1 LDGLAFVALL
11 RYASCSEAY
20 RSARSLPLPPRPP
33 RVAVSPPLPPR
44 PPPRPPF
51 AVAAASLCL
60 RRFRLKSSPGP
71 GFCGAPPPRPAFPSP
86 PSPPVPLPPR
96 GFASPERGSPFVLP
110 RPIPA
115 AASVHPGLEPP
126 PPPLHRTSTGRRNV
140 GAGTQP
146 SRAKETHRGARALTN
161 DRRETS
167 ARGTDAIDPT
177 SLAVSSERGRTFSRA
192 FCGWLNNLVDVEGL
206 GVYTGVRL
214 TPN

>member
-1 LDGLAFVALL
+1 MDGLAFVALL

-33 RVAVSPPLPPR
+33 RVAVSPL
-44 PPPRPPF
+44 PPRPPF

-60 RRFRLKSSPGP
+60 RRFRLNTSPGP
-71 GFCGAPPPRPAFPSP
+71 GFGGAPPPRPAFPSP

-110 RPIPA
+110 RPMPA

-126 PPPLHRTSTGRRNV
+126 PPPLHRTSTGRRNA
-140 GAGTQP
+140 GAGTRP
-146 SRAKETHRGARALTN
+146 SRARETRRGARALTN

-177 SLAVSSERGRTFSRA
+177 SLAVGSERGCTFHA
-192 FCGWLNNLVDVEGL
+192 LFANG
-206 GVYTGVRL
+206 
-214 TPN
+214 

>member
-33 RVAVSPPLPPR
+33 RVAVSPL
-44 PPPRPPF
+44 PPRPPF
-51 AVAAASLCL
+51 AVAAASLCW

-71 GFCGAPPPRPAFPSP
+71 GFGGAPPPRPAFPSP

-110 RPIPA
+110 RPMPA

-126 PPPLHRTSTGRRNV
+126 PPPLHRTSTGRRNA
-140 GAGTQP
+140 GAGTRP
-146 SRAKETHRGARALTN
+146 SRARETRRGARALTN

-177 SLAVSSERGRTFSRA
+177 SLAVSSGAWAHFSRA
-192 FCGWLNNLVDVEGL
+192 FCEWLINLIDVEGL

-214 TPN
+214 TLM

>member
-1 LDGLAFVALL
+1 LDGLAFVVLL

-44 PPPRPPF
+44 PPF
-51 AVAAASLCL
+51 AVAPASLCL
-60 RRFRLKSSPGP
+60 RRFLLKSSPGP
-71 GFCGAPPPRPAFPSP
+71 GFGGAPLLPRPAFPSP
-86 PSPPVPLPPR
+86 PAPPPALPPR

-110 RPIPA
+110 RPMPA

-126 PPPLHRTSTGRRNV
+126 PPPLHLTSTGRRNA
-140 GAGTQP
+140 GAGTRP
-146 SRAKETHRGARALTN
+146 SRARETRRGARALTN

-192 FCGWLNNLVDVEGL
+192 FCEWLINLIDVEGL
-206 GVYTGVRL
+206 GVYTGSD
-214 TPN
+214 

>member
-1 LDGLAFVALL
+1 LDGLAFVVLL

-44 PPPRPPF
+44 PPF

-60 RRFRLKSSPGP
+60 RRFLLKSSPGP
-71 GFCGAPPPRPAFPSP
+71 GFGGAPLLPRPAFPSP
-86 PSPPVPLPPR
+86 PAPPPALPPR

-110 RPIPA
+110 RPMPA

-126 PPPLHRTSTGRRNV
+126 PPPLHRTSTGRRDA
-140 GAGTQP
+140 GAGTRP
-146 SRAKETHRGARALTN
+146 SRARETRRGARALTN
-161 DRRETS
+161 DRREES

-177 SLAVSSERGRTFSRA
+177 SLAVSSEAWAHFSRA
-192 FCGWLNNLVDVEGL
+192 FCEWLINLIDVEGL

-214 TPN
+214 TLI

>member
-1 LDGLAFVALL
+1 MDGLAFVALL

-20 RSARSLPLPPRPP
+20 LSARSLPLPPRPP

-51 AVAAASLCL
+51 AVAAASFCL

-71 GFCGAPPPRPAFPSP
+71 GFGGAPVPPRPAFPSP
-86 PSPPVPLPPR
+86 PAALPPR

-110 RPIPA
+110 RPMPA

-126 PPPLHRTSTGRRNV
+126 PPPLHRTSTGRRNA
-140 GAGTQP
+140 GAGTRP
-146 SRAKETHRGARALTN
+146 SRARETRRGARALTN

-177 SLAVSSERGRTFSRA
+177 SLAVGSEHGRTFHA
-192 FCGWLNNLVDVEGL
+192 LFAND
-206 GVYTGVRL
+206 
-214 TPN
+214 

>member
-1 LDGLAFVALL
+1 MDGLAFVVLL

-44 PPPRPPF
+44 PPF

-60 RRFRLKSSPGP
+60 RRFLLKSSPGP
-71 GFCGAPPPRPAFPSP
+71 GFGGAPLLPRPAFPSP
-86 PSPPVPLPPR
+86 PAPPPALPPR

-110 RPIPA
+110 RPMPA

-126 PPPLHRTSTGRRNV
+126 PPPLHLTSTGRRNA
-140 GAGTQP
+140 GAGTRP
-146 SRAKETHRGARALTN
+146 SRARETRRGARALTN

>member
-20 RSARSLPLPPRPP
+20 LSARSLPLPPRPP

-51 AVAAASLCL
+51 AVAAASFCL

-71 GFCGAPPPRPAFPSP
+71 GFGGAPVPPRPAFPSP
-86 PSPPVPLPPR
+86 PAPPAALPPR

-110 RPIPA
+110 RPMPA

-126 PPPLHRTSTGRRNV
+126 PPPLHRTSTGRRNA
-140 GAGTQP
+140 GAGTRP
-146 SRAKETHRGARALTN
+146 SRARETRRGARALTN

-177 SLAVSSERGRTFSRA
+177 SLAVGSEHGRTFHA
-192 FCGWLNNLVDVEGL
+192 LFAND
-206 GVYTGVRL
+206 
-214 TPN
+214 

>member
-1 LDGLAFVALL
+1 MDGLAFVALL

-20 RSARSLPLPPRPP
+20 LSARSLPLPPRPP

-51 AVAAASLCL
+51 AVAAASFCL

-71 GFCGAPPPRPAFPSP
+71 GFGGAPVPPRPAFPSP
-86 PSPPVPLPPR
+86 PAPPAALPPR

-110 RPIPA
+110 RPMPA

-126 PPPLHRTSTGRRNV
+126 PPPLHRTSTGRRNA
-140 GAGTQP
+140 GAGTRP
-146 SRAKETHRGARALTN
+146 SRARETRRGARALTN

-192 FCGWLNNLVDVEGL
+192 FCE
-206 GVYTGVRL
+206 
-214 TPN
+214 

>member
-1 LDGLAFVALL
+1 MDGLAFVVLL

-44 PPPRPPF
+44 PPF

-60 RRFRLKSSPGP
+60 RRFLLKSSPGP
-71 GFCGAPPPRPAFPSP
+71 GFGGAPLLPRPAFPSP
-86 PSPPVPLPPR
+86 PSPPAALPPR

-110 RPIPA
+110 RPMPA

-126 PPPLHRTSTGRRNV
+126 PPPLHRTSTGRRNA
-140 GAGTQP
+140 GAGTRP
-146 SRAKETHRGARALTN
+146 SRARETRRGARALTN

-177 SLAVSSERGRTFSRA
+177 SLAVGSERGRTF
-192 FCGWLNNLVDVEGL
+192 CEWLINLATSMWKGSACTRGSD
-206 GVYTGVRL
+206 
-214 TPN
+214 

>member
-1 LDGLAFVALL
+1 MDGLAFVVLL

-44 PPPRPPF
+44 PPF

-60 RRFRLKSSPGP
+60 RRFLLKSSPGP
-71 GFCGAPPPRPAFPSP
+71 GFGGAPLLPRPAFPSP
-86 PSPPVPLPPR
+86 PAPPPALPPR

-110 RPIPA
+110 RPMPA

-126 PPPLHRTSTGRRNV
+126 PPPLHRTSTGRRNA
-140 GAGTQP
+140 GAGTRP
-146 SRAKETHRGARALTN
+146 SRARETRRGARALTN
-161 DRRETS
+161 DRRETN

-177 SLAVSSERGRTFSRA
+177 SLAVGSERGRTFSRA
-192 FCGWLNNLVDVEGL
+192 FCD
-206 GVYTGVRL
+206 
-214 TPN
+214 

>member
-1 LDGLAFVALL
+1 MDGLAFVALL

-33 RVAVSPPLPPR
+33 RVAVSPL
-44 PPPRPPF
+44 PPRPPF

-71 GFCGAPPPRPAFPSP
+71 GFGGAPPPRPAFPSP

-110 RPIPA
+110 RPMPA

-126 PPPLHRTSTGRRNV
+126 PPPLHRTSTGRRNA
-140 GAGTQP
+140 GAGTRP
-146 SRAKETHRGARALTN
+146 SRARETRRGARALTN

-177 SLAVSSERGRTFSRA
+177 SLAVSSGAWAHFSRA
-192 FCGWLNNLVDVEGL
+192 FCEWLINLIDVEGL

-214 TPN
+214 TLM

>member
-33 RVAVSPPLPPR
+33 RVAVSPL
-44 PPPRPPF
+44 PPRPPF

-71 GFCGAPPPRPAFPSP
+71 GFGGAPPPRPAFPSP

-110 RPIPA
+110 RPMPA

-126 PPPLHRTSTGRRNV
+126 PPPLHRTSTGRRNA
-140 GAGTQP
+140 GAGTRP
-146 SRAKETHRGARALTN
+146 SRARETRRGARALTN

-177 SLAVSSERGRTFSRA
+177 SLAVSSGAWAHFSRA
-192 FCGWLNNLVDVEGL
+192 FCEWLINLIDVEGL

-214 TPN
+214 TLM

>member
-1 LDGLAFVALL
+1 MDGLAFVVLL

-60 RRFRLKSSPGP
+60 RRFLLKSSPGP
-71 GFCGAPPPRPAFPSP
+71 GFGGAPLLPRPAFPSP
-86 PSPPVPLPPR
+86 PAPPPALPPR

-110 RPIPA
+110 RPMPA

-126 PPPLHRTSTGRRNV
+126 PPPLHLTSTGRRNA
-140 GAGTQP
+140 GAGTRP
-146 SRAKETHRGARALTN
+146 SRARETRRGARALTN

-192 FCGWLNNLVDVEGL
+192 FCEWLINLIDVEGL
-206 GVYTGVRL
+206 GVYTGSD
-214 TPN
+214 

>member
-1 LDGLAFVALL
+1 MDGLAFVVLL

-44 PPPRPPF
+44 PPF

-60 RRFRLKSSPGP
+60 RRFLLKSSPGP
-71 GFCGAPPPRPAFPSP
+71 GFGGAPLLPRPAFPSP
-86 PSPPVPLPPR
+86 PAPPPVLPPR

-110 RPIPA
+110 RPMPA

-126 PPPLHRTSTGRRNV
+126 PPPLHRTRTGRRD
-140 GAGTQP
+140 AGGGTRP
-146 SRAKETHRGARALTN
+146 SRARETRRGARALTN

-192 FCGWLNNLVDVEGL
+192 FCEWPINLIDVEGL
-206 GVYTGVRL
+206 GVYTGSD
-214 TPN
+214 

>member
-1 LDGLAFVALL
+1 MDGLAFVALL

-33 RVAVSPPLPPR
+33 RVVVSPPLP

-51 AVAAASLCL
+51 AVAAASFCL

-71 GFCGAPPPRPAFPSP
+71 GFGGAPPPRPDFPSP
-86 PSPPVPLPPR
+86 PAALPPR

-110 RPIPA
+110 RPMPA

-126 PPPLHRTSTGRRNV
+126 PPPLHLTSTGRRNA
-140 GAGTQP
+140 GAGTRP
-146 SRAKETHRGARALTN
+146 SRARETRRGARALTN

-177 SLAVSSERGRTFSRA
+177 SLAVGSEHGRTFHA
-192 FCGWLNNLVDVEGL
+192 LFAND
-206 GVYTGVRL
+206 
-214 TPN
+214 

>member
-1 LDGLAFVALL
+1 MDGLAFVVLL

-44 PPPRPPF
+44 PPF

-60 RRFRLKSSPGP
+60 RRFLLKSSPGP
-71 GFCGAPPPRPAFPSP
+71 GFGGAPLLPRPAFPSP
-86 PSPPVPLPPR
+86 PAPPPALPPR

-110 RPIPA
+110 RPMPA

-126 PPPLHRTSTGRRNV
+126 PPPLHRTSTGRRNA
-140 GAGTQP
+140 GAGTRP
-146 SRAKETHRGARALTN
+146 SRARETRRGARALTN

-177 SLAVSSERGRTFSRA
+177 SLAVSSERGRTFHA
-192 FCGWLNNLVDVEGL
+192 LFANG
-206 GVYTGVRL
+206 
-214 TPN
+214 

>member
-1 LDGLAFVALL
+1 MDGLAFVALL

-20 RSARSLPLPPRPP
+20 LSARSLPLPPRPP

-44 PPPRPPF
+44 PPF

-60 RRFRLKSSPGP
+60 RRFLLKSSPGP
-71 GFCGAPPPRPAFPSP
+71 GFGGAPLLPRPAFPSP
-86 PSPPVPLPPR
+86 PAPPPALPPR

-110 RPIPA
+110 RPMPA

-126 PPPLHRTSTGRRNV
+126 PPPLHRTSTGRRNA
-140 GAGTQP
+140 GAGTRP
-146 SRAKETHRGARALTN
+146 SRARETRRGARALTN

-177 SLAVSSERGRTFSRA
+177 SLAVGSEHGRTFHA
-192 FCGWLNNLVDVEGL
+192 LFAND
-206 GVYTGVRL
+206 
-214 TPN
+214 